1 MKEKISELS
10 LILGIWCPVL
20 AVLSAA
26 IAVALHITL
35 NIKVTWLAYVSFV
48 CFTARMIVT
57 IIDERINGVRD

>member
-1 MKEKISELS
+1 MKEKISEAN

-20 AVLSAA
+20 VVLSAA
-26 IAVALHITL
+26 IAVALNITL

-48 CFTARMIVT
+48 CFTVRMIVT

>member
-20 AVLSAA
+20 VVMSAA

>member
-20 AVLSAA
+20 MVLSAA

-48 CFTARMIVT
+48 CFTARLIVT

>member
-20 AVLSAA
+20 VLLSAT